1 MIFMKPRVIGIGEL
15 LWDMLPS
22 GPRMGGAPANF
33 ACHANALGAQAAVIS
48 RVGAD
53 ESGAGLVEQL
63 QALGVSTAGIT
74 VDPWSPTGTVEVE
87 LSPDGQPHFT
97 ICTGVAWDQIEVTPE
112 LVRLAAAAD
121 AICFGSLGQRS
132 AASREAIR
140 QLVAAT
146 PAHAL
151 RVFDVNLRQDYFD
164 AEGIAASLDLANVCK
179 LSDSELPVV
188 AGLLGL
194 AGDTRAQIEGL
205 IARHELRLVAYT
217 RGAQGSVLTDGNE
230 WCECQGL
237 PTVVKDTI
245 GAGDSFTCAVAMG
258 RLQGWPLERISAT
271 ANQIAAFV
279 CSRDGAV
286 PELPPALRESFQWQ
300 GWAPARGAGSVS
312 SQIEHAGLPS

>member
-1 MIFMKPRVIGIGEL
+1 MKPKVIGLGEL

-33 ACHANALGAQAAVIS
+33 ACHANALGAEAEVIS
-48 RVGAD
+48 RVGED
-53 ESGAGLVEQL
+53 DAGRRLVAEL
-63 QALGVSTAGIT
+63 EALGVSTDGIT
-74 VDPWSPTGTVEVE
+74 VDPRSPTGTVEVE
-87 LSPDGQPHFT
+87 LSPDGQPKFT
-97 ICTGVAWDQIEVTPE
+97 ICTGVAWDRIEATPE
-112 LVRLAAAAD
+112 LARLAAAAD

-132 AASREAIR
+132 PASRQAIR

-151 RVFDVNLRQDYFD
+151 RVFDVNLRQHYFD
-164 AEGIAASLDLANVCK
+164 AEVLAASLDLANICK

-188 AGLLGL
+188 AELLGL
-194 AGDTRAQIEGL
+194 TGDTRTQLEGL
-205 IARHELRLVAYT
+205 LTRHGLRLVAYT
-217 RGAQGSVLTDGNE
+217 RGGQGSVLTDGNE
-230 WCECQGL
+230 WCECHGV
-237 PTVVKDTI
+237 PTEVRDTI

-258 RLQGWPLERISAT
+258 VLHGWSLPGISAT

-286 PELPPALRESFQWQ
+286 PELPRALRDAFPWD
-300 GWAPARGAGSVS
+300 GWMPTRDAAPVS